1 MLVRRD
7 DGYELDTDQTRL
19 NVDQVHSWLS
29 TDAYWALGRSLETV
43 QRATEGSLSFG
54 VYAPPIDG
62 GAGDSAAGGELVGFA
77 RVVTDLATFAW
88 LCDVYIAPDSRGKGL
103 STWLVG
109 IIRDRLQAAGVYRIL
124 LATSTAHGVYEKLG
138 FTPLANPESWME
150 LDSRREPPHTQGA

>member
-7 DGYELDTDQTRL
+7 DGHELDSDLARL
-19 NVDQVHSWLS
+19 DLDRIHSWLS

-43 QRATEGSLSFG
+43 RRATEGSLSFG
-54 VYAPPIDG
+54 VYAPDG
-62 GAGDSAAGGELVGFA
+62 ALVGFA

-103 STWLVG
+103 GTWLVG
-109 IIRDRLQAAGVYRIL
+109 VIRDRLQATGVYRIL
-124 LATSTAHGVYEKLG
+124 LATSSAHGVYEKVG
-138 FTPLANPESWME
+138 FTPLAKPETWME